1 MQHRNARL
9 TPTGRLHMVRL
20 VEERGLTFEAAAA
33 ASNVARSTVHGWV
46 SRWRAASSEERAS
59 LACLEDRPSRPRRS
73 PRLLSQRD
81 HERVCELRR
90 RTGWGPRLIAS
101 EVELPHS
108 TVHRALRRRG
118 LSRLPRAAR
127 EAVRCFEWPC
137 PGDLLQ
143 MDVKQFARFSV
154 PGHAV
159 TGDRS
164 RPGAKKRERV
174 GYEFAHSIVDD
185 HSRLAF
191 TELHEDQRAET
202 VVGFLERA
210 LAAFAAHGI
219 EPKRLQTDNAWA
231 YTKNRALAGLLAA
244 HGIEHRRIPPRTPKR
259 NGKVERYQ
267 QTLKR
272 EWGLGQRYRSSAH
285 RARALPHWLQH
296 YNERRRHSAIG
307 NRPPISRVRNVSGQD
322 S

>member
-20 VEERGLTFEAAAA
+20 VEELGLTFEAAAA
-33 ASNVARSTVHGWV
+33 ASNVARSTVHTWV
-46 SRWRAASSEERAS
+46 ARWRAATPAERAS
-59 LACLEDRPSRPRRS
+59 LACLEDRCSRPKRS
-73 PRLLSQRD
+73 PRLLSAAD
-81 HERVCELRR
+81 HERICELRG

-101 EVELPHS
+101 EVELSHS

-118 LSRLPRAAR
+118 LSRLPRSPRA
-127 EAVRCFEWPC
+127 AVRRFEWPC
-137 PGDLLQ
+137 PGDLVQ
-143 MDVKQFARFSV
+143 MDVKQFSRFSS

-164 RPGAKKRERV
+164 RSGIQKRERV
-174 GYEFAHSIVDD
+174 GYEFAHSLLDD
-185 HSRLAF
+185 HSRFAY

-202 VVGFLERA
+202 VVGFVERA
-210 LAAFAAHGI
+210 LAVFATNGI
-219 EPKRLQTDNAWA
+219 EPKRLQTDNAWT
-231 YTKNRALAGLLAA
+231 YTKNRALARLLAA
-244 HGIEHRRIPPRTPKR
+244 RAIEHRRIPPRTPER

-285 RARALPHWLQH
+285 RARALPHWLHH
-296 YNERRRHSAIG
+296 YNEQRRHSAIG
-307 NRPPISRVRNVSGQD
+307 NRPPISRVRNVLGQD

>member
-20 VEERGLTFEAAAA
+20 VEEQGLTFEAAAA
-33 ASNVARSTVHGWV
+33 ASNVSKSTVHTWV
-46 SRWRAASSEERAS
+46 LRWRAADPKERAS
-59 LACLEDRPSRPRRS
+59 LACLEGRSSRPRLS
-73 PRLLSQRD
+73 PRQLSKTD
-81 HERVCELRR
+81 HDRVCEVRR
-90 RTGWGPRLIAS
+90 RTGWGPRLISS

-118 LSRLPRAAR
+118 LSRLPREAR
-127 EAVRCFEWPC
+127 EAVRRFEWPC
-137 PGDLLQ
+137 PGDLVQ
-143 MDVKQFARFSV
+143 MDVKQFSRFSS
-154 PGHAV
+154 PGHAI

-164 RPGAKKRERV
+164 RSGAKRRERV
-174 GYEFAHSIVDD
+174 GYEFAHSLLDD
-185 HSRLAF
+185 HSRFAY
-191 TELHEDQRAET
+191 TELHEDQRADT
-202 VVGFLERA
+202 VVAFVERG
-210 LAAFAAHGI
+210 LAVFAAHGI

-231 YTKNRALAGLLAA
+231 YTKNRALAELLAA
-244 HGIEHRRIPPRTPKR
+244 RGVEHRRIPPRTPKR

-285 RARALPHWLQH
+285 RARALPHWLRH

-307 NRPPISRVRNVSGQD
+307 NRPPISRVRNVQGQD